1 MTKPQKKKLPNKY
14 LQLTGI
20 AFQMGAT
27 IYLAAYLGKKLDEY
41 FQTEKRIYTLIATL
55 LGLLISIW
63 NVLRQVKRVNH

>member
-27 IYLAAYLGKKLDEY
+27 IYLSAYLGKKLDEY